1 MSKINRPFFFQ
12 QVKLNLF
19 DGRMTQG
26 QVSGL
31 TDMLDY
37 WETKFP
43 GKKDDRWL
51 AYAMATSHHETNR
64 KMQPIR
70 EYGGD
75 EYKRRKY
82 DVTGDNP
89 TRARQYGNTT
99 PGDGIKYAGAGDV
112 QLTWKNNYLRAGK
125 ALGIDLVNKPELTL
139 QSPVSKAIMFRG
151 MSEGW
156 FTGKKFSDYFDG
168 QKSDWLGARRI
179 INGTD
184 KADLIRSYALK
195 YYAAI
200 SYTV

>member
-12 QVKLNLF
+12 QVKLHLF
-19 DGRMTQG
+19 DGRMTPA

-31 TDMLDY
+31 NDILNY
-37 WETKFP
+37 WETKVV

-51 AYAMATSHHETNR
+51 AYAMATSHHETGR
-64 KMQPIR
+64 TMQPIR
-70 EYGGD
+70 EYGGN

-82 DVTGDNP
+82 DITGENP
-89 TRARQYGNTT
+89 ERARKYGNTT

-112 QLTWKNNYLRAGK
+112 QLTWKNNYLKAGK
-125 ALGIDLVNKPELTL
+125 ALGIDLVNHPELTL

-151 MSEGW
+151 MAEGW
-156 FTGKKFSDYFDG
+156 FTGKKFADYFND
-168 QKSDWLGARRI
+168 KTSDWLGARRI

-184 KADLIRSYALK
+184 KAALIKSYALK

-200 SYTV
+200 SYTT